1 MKIILS
7 MLLMGT
13 FISLNAQLGGH
24 VNLFSNGSF
33 NGSVGEDKHGEGWN
47 TGSTPDLNDTSGTLH
62 TSTGYNWVGKPQP
75 SKDGGTWQNLF
86 SYREFLEQRVALEK
100 GETYTIIFEYAS
112 MPIAAGAYKYEGP
125 VGIDVYIDEE
135 QKFSTPPDKT
145 PYTWETACFQFKA
158 GLNSHLIRFSG
169 NDDQYVG
176 IDGVKII
183 KGNFCNRT
191 P

>member
-1 MKIILS
+1 MKKLLSIL
-7 MLLMGT
+7 
-13 FISLNAQLGGH
+13 FIATNITLIAQSGGSI
-24 VNLFSNGSF
+24 NLFINGSF
-33 NGSVGEDKHGEGWN
+33 NGTVGEDKHGEGWN

-62 TSTGYNWVGKPQP
+62 TSTGYNWINKPQP

-86 SYREFLEQRVALEK
+86 SYREFLEQRVTLEK

-112 MPIAAGAYKYEGP
+112 MPIAAGTYKYEGP

-135 QKFSTPPDKT
+135 LKFSTSLDKT
-145 PYTWETACFQFKA
+145 PYSWETACFQFIP
-158 GLNSHLIRFSG
+158 GLNSHLIRFSA
-169 NDDQYVG
+169 NDDQYIG